1 MQNIIGPIVYDL
13 PFYDVASQCDFNK
26 YCYRMDKAINCGLIK
41 VKRSR
46 KDYIAGHTS
55 KLITENLLLSNLLKL
70 YCAPHPNVKQQNG
83 NLTTFS
89 ARSL

>member
-26 YCYRMDKAINCGLIK
+26 YRLGKAINCGLIK

-46 KDYIAGHTS
+46 KDNIAGHTS
-55 KLITENLLLSNLLKL
+55 KI
-70 YCAPHPNVKQQNG
+70 
-83 NLTTFS
+83 F
-89 ARSL
+89 

>member
-26 YCYRMDKAINCGLIK
+26 YCYKLGKAINCGLIK

-46 KDYIAGHTS
+46 KDNIAGHTS
-55 KLITENLLLSNLLKL
+55 KI
-70 YCAPHPNVKQQNG
+70 
-83 NLTTFS
+83 F
-89 ARSL
+89 